1 MSVLKK
7 MKKQWYKLNKDNL
20 EVIMQE
26 RERREVVKFLKDIRE
41 MFNLK
46 PL

>member
-26 RERREVVKFLKDIRE
+26 REKREVVKFLKDIRE

>member
-1 MSVLKK
+1 MSILKK